1 MTFELIRQWLGS
13 GLVLVGGIFM
23 IIGAVGLI
31 RLPDV
36 FTRMHGSSVS
46 DTLGGGLILVGLIII
61 AGLSLTSAKLVFLIL
76 FFGLMSPVA
85 THAIARAALHAGVKP
100 VLAEDAEP
108 EARPGAKPKDAASSK
123 P

>member
-1 MTFELIRQWLGS
+1 MTAALIQHWLGG
-13 GLVLVGGIFM
+13 GLVLVGSVFM
-23 IIGAVGLI
+23 VIGAVGLI

-46 DTLGGGLILVGLIII
+46 DTLGGGLILIGLIVI
-61 AGLSLTSAKLVFLIL
+61 AGFSLVAVKLFFLIL

-100 VLAEDAEP
+100 VLAEGGDSE
-108 EARPGAKPKDAASSK
+108 AKPKEAAPSK

>member
-1 MTFELIRQWLGS
+1 MTFELLRHWLGG
-13 GLVLVGGIFM
+13 GLVLVGSLFM

-46 DTLGGGLILVGLIII
+46 DTLGGGLILLGLIVL
-61 AGLSLTSAKLVFLIL
+61 AGVSLVAVKLIFLVL

-100 VLAEDAEP
+100 VLAEDADP
-108 EARPGAKPKDAASSK
+108 EARPKEDAPSK